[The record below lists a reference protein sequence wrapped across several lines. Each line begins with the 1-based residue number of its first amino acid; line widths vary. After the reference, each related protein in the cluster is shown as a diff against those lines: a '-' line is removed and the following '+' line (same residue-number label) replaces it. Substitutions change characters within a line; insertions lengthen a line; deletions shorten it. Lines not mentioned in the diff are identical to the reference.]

1 MAQAWAHNMPAQCQ
15 ACCISV
21 RCKQAESALWFWFAA
36 VDFRS
41 SGVLWPGCRTR
52 GGGEGSALKRGAMS
66 VVDAVCGGCGI
77 HKQVTAVTWVVLCQ
91 HSTAQT
97 SLREARCCYFCYAC
111 RSIVRISCC
120 ACVFLQLGLLAAA
133 SALAPWKVQGCVFY
147 THNIIST
154 RGMLMQDVLSC
165 TVSQAVLISRCMVGM
180 WLAGRL
186 WCRFFF
192 GADCKQVCEGVRVHC
207 NS

>member
-1 MAQAWAHNMPAQCQ
+1 MSSDHHHCLEDRCALAMGTLLAICPA
-15 ACCISV
+15 
-21 RCKQAESALWFWFAA
+21 FA
-36 VDFRS
+36 DFSRS
-41 SGVLWPGCRTR
+41 LCNRSCHKKLT
-52 GGGEGSALKRGAMS
+52 SHI
-66 VVDAVCGGCGI
+66 VDAVCGGCGI

-97 SLREARCCYFCYAC
+97 GLRETRCCCFCYAC

-133 SALAPWKVQGCVFY
+133 SARAPWKVQGCVFY

-154 RGMLMQDVLSC
+154 RGMLMQDILSC
-165 TVSQAVLISRCMVGM
+165 TVSQAVLISPCMVGM

-186 WCRFFF
+186 WCRLQ
-192 GADCKQVCEGVRVHC
+192 KNGVRV
-207 NS
+207 